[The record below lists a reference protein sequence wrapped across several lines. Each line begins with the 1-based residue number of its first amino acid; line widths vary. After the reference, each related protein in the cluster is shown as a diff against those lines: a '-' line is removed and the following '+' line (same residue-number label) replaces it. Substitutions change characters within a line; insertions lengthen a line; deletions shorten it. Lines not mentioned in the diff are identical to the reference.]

1 MSKNLMAHESAVA
14 SAKMF
19 FQMILISFVLSA
31 IIQSILIVVLISPGM
46 HEQKIRKIPPGESTI
61 SSGTMLKYLLGI
73 GVNITDTTEIPK
85 EFLPFFRSNKKLSV
99 YVKKGNMIKT
109 GVFKSVLNY
118 LYEGYFEK
126 FHETLQAI
134 FKKTLPVYSFMLLYI
149 VYFYYKSQGLKNDIF
164 LRGTK
169 ILSKKEMDRKLK
181 LCCEAESLTDGWGM
195 NLHVGGMPLPREI
208 EQKHTLILGSTG
220 TGKTVLFNQIIG
232 QTIKRQ
238 EKITIN
244 EKSVIYDIKGELL
257 SKHFRPES
265 DIIFYPFDVRS
276 TGWSFMNEIRTYSD
290 FDVLSTSLFEPPKDS
305 KDTYWY
311 NAARDIFRTGL
322 FLLYSGGY
330 GVRSGRDVKNSDIWD
345 FFTLPI
351 REIFEEM
358 QTGLPARERGALKH
372 IENPDS
378 PQASSILSVL
388 QERISFFKY
397 IYDSEGDFSFREF
410 INDEK
415 NRNLFL
421 LNIKRND
428 SIFKP
433 LITFVIDIMIRE
445 SLSLPDITLPSDR
458 RINFFIDEFGSLSK
472 MPSIFD
478 FLTMARAKGGALYV
492 VNQDL
497 GSISDVYGK
506 DKKETFFNNFNT
518 NCIFLLNDPTTAEFV
533 SRAFGEQELIQKS
546 GDRQISPNSL
556 GDTYSHKEQYKINKV
571 ILPSEFIEL
580 EPYKCYLKC
589 AGIGFTKIEVEKLF
603 FDSKYIP
610 YQEKELLIPEFAREV
625 TVNFSDNSETALIDL
640 SNKKS

>member
-19 FQMILISFVLSA
+19 FQMILISFLLSA
-31 IIQSILIVVLISPGM
+31 IIQTILMAALILPEI
-46 HEQKIRKIPPGESTI
+46 HEQKIKRIPPKGSTI

-73 GVNITDTTEIPK
+73 NTMITESVEIPK
-85 EFLPFFRSNKKLSV
+85 EFLPFFSSNKKLSV
-99 YVKKGNMIKT
+99 YVKKGNIVETK
-109 GVFKSVLNY
+109 VFKSVLNY
-118 LYEGYFEK
+118 LYGGYFKK
-126 FHETLQAI
+126 FPKKMWLV
-134 FKKTLPVYSFMLLYI
+134 FKNTLPVYSFMLLYI
-149 VYFYYKSQGLKNDIF
+149 IYFYFKSQGLKNDIF

-169 ILSKKEMDRKLK
+169 ILSKKEMYKKLK
-181 LCCEAESLTDGWGM
+181 SCCEAESLTDGWGM
-195 NLHVGGMPLPREI
+195 NLNLGGMLLPRES
-208 EQKHTLILGSTG
+208 EQKHILILGSTG

-238 EKITIN
+238 EKITVN

-257 SKHFRPES
+257 SKHYRPES

-276 TGWSFMNEIRTYSD
+276 VSWSFMNEIRTYSD
-290 FDVLSTSLFEPPKDS
+290 FDVLSTSLFEPPKNS
-305 KDTYWY
+305 KDVYWY

-322 FLLYSGGY
+322 YLLYSGGY
-330 GVRSGRDVKNSDIWD
+330 GKRSGKNVKNSDIWD

-351 REIFEEM
+351 NKIFEEM
-358 QTGLPARERGALKH
+358 QSGLPVREMGAIKH
-372 IENPDS
+372 IENPGS

-415 NRNLFL
+415 NRNIFL
-421 LNIKRND
+421 LNIKQND

-445 SLSLPDITLPSDR
+445 SLSLTDVILPTDR

-472 MPSIFD
+472 IPSIFD
-478 FLTMARAKGGALYV
+478 FLTMARAKGGALYA

-497 GSISDVYGK
+497 GSISDIYGK

-518 NCIFLLNDPTTAEFV
+518 NCVFLLNDPTTAEFV

-571 ILPSEFIEL
+571 LLPSQFIEL
-580 EPYKCYLKC
+580 EPFKCYLKC

-610 YQEKELLIPEFAREV
+610 YQEKELLIPEFTKEV
-625 TVNFSDNSETALIDL
+625 TVNFSDNSETALINL
-640 SNKKS
+640 T